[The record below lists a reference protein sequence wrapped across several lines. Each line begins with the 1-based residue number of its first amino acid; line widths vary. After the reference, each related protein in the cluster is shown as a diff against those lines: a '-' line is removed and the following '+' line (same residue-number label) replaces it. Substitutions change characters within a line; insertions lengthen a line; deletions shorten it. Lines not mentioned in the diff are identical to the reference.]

1 MSAGAKHSYERALRG
16 LAEHYSGLLDEHGDT
31 PPGVK
36 WRDRETQ
43 ERRME
48 ILAEVGDLRTAKI
61 LDFGCGTGHLLDFL
75 RRTRF
80 SGEYVGYDLS
90 SDMIA
95 LATRKFPDARF
106 ETRDVLDSGLAEYF
120 DYVLISGVFHIRVEN
135 SWDLLTETL
144 RCLFT
149 RTRRAIAFNAMSTYV
164 DHFDRDQYYV
174 SPTRIFQFCKEQLSP
189 SVAVRHDY
197 MLRPGTVPYEFTVYI
212 YATDVAPRIE
222 LKTATHGSEPD
233 RTKRF
238 PG

>member
-1 MSAGAKHSYERALRG
+1 
-16 LAEHYSGLLDEHGDT
+16 
-31 PPGVK
+31 
-36 WRDRETQ
+36 
-43 ERRME
+43 ME
-48 ILAEVGDLRTAKI
+48 ILAEIGDLRTAKI

-75 RRTRF
+75 RRRIRY

-106 ETRDVLDSGLAEYF
+106 ETRDVLDSGLAEDF
-120 DYVLISGVFHIRVEN
+120 DYVLISGVFHILVEN

-164 DHFDRDQYYV
+164 DRFDRGQFYV
-174 SPTRIFQFCKEQLSP
+174 SPIRIFQFCKEQLSP
-189 SVAVRHDY
+189 CVAVRHDY

-222 LKTATHGSEPD
+222 LETAPHGSEPD
-233 RTKRF
+233 RTERS